1 MNDSKLTR
9 QQKEAIGLLSIG
21 TFLEYFDLM
30 LYVHM
35 AVLLND
41 LFFPQTNPF
50 TVQLLAA
57 TTFCLTYIL
66 RPVGGAA
73 IGWIGDNIG
82 RKNTIIM
89 TTFTMSLCCVVM
101 ANLKNYAEIGIMA
114 TIILI
119 ICRILQGFSSLGEVL
134 GAQLYLTEKLK
145 QPNRYIS
152 TGIMEI
158 RARTGGL
165 FALGVANFALT
176 KDLNWRLAF
185 WIGAIIAI
193 VGFIA
198 RTKLRETNE
207 YTNFQS
213 RMKLK
218 NESFNKSN
226 DQSKFTKMLHDI
238 KIDKGVFL
246 GIL

>member
-1 MNDSKLTR
+1 MNNSKLTR

-89 TTFTMSLCCVVM
+89 TPHNVIMLCR
-101 ANLKNYAEIGIMA
+101 N
-114 TIILI
+114 
-119 ICRILQGFSSLGEVL
+119 GESK
-134 GAQLYLTEKLK
+134 KLC
-145 QPNRYIS
+145 
-152 TGIMEI
+152 
-158 RARTGGL
+158 
-165 FALGVANFALT
+165 
-176 KDLNWRLAF
+176 
-185 WIGAIIAI
+185 
-193 VGFIA
+193 
-198 RTKLRETNE
+198 
-207 YTNFQS
+207 
-213 RMKLK
+213 
-218 NESFNKSN
+218 
-226 DQSKFTKMLHDI
+226 
-238 KIDKGVFL
+238 
-246 GIL
+246 